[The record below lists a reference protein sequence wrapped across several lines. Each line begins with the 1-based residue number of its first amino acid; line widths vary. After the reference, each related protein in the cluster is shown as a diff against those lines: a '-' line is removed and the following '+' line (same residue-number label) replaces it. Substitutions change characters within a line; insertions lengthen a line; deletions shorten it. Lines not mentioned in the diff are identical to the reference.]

1 MKEKESWERVLP
13 IFFYNDTLFPF
24 SPLSLHLFE
33 PRYKVMCK
41 RIVNGSRKFAY
52 LPCFHSYTASVG
64 DVGVVADL
72 TDVEFLPDGRALLQ
86 AKCRERF
93 HVLETWV
100 EDGTQGL
107 HWCKVAKLPDHESAA
122 AAQGS
127 AHDEAEAA
135 ARTRAVQ
142 VPAPTAAVSCTCALA
157 CACGSAL
164 PCISN
169 TLSHACH
176 ACHAC
181 HQCLQSLSRPTR
193 TRKCTHANKRRCM
206 PLRRTRARACTRPH
220 ISACVPTNV
229 CTYVCLRVY
238 TEREA
243 SARAS
248 RPRGTGSVGDS
259 VGEGTTHTYEHGT

>member
-1 MKEKESWERVLP
+1 MCVAHVAHVCVL
-13 IFFYNDTLFPF
+13 NCR
-24 SPLSLHLFE
+24 LSVENGFTCSK
-33 PRYKVMCK
+33 P
-41 RIVNGSRKFAY
+41 GSR
-52 LPCFHSYTASVG
+52 TALRSLAFFFFDPG
-64 DVGVVADL
+64 LRHGLL
-72 TDVEFLPDGRALLQ
+72 TLYGR
-86 AKCRERF
+86 
-93 HVLETWV
+93 
-100 EDGTQGL
+100 GGQGL

-193 TRKCTHANKRRCM
+193 TRKCTHANTRRCM

-259 VGEGTTHTYEHGT
+259 VGEGGAEHKRAHALQRLCVLYRTISALTSHQFHSLCVCAKP